1 MTGRRPGFYWRATW
15 KVVSPLLLLT
25 IFVAYVALLASSPP
39 GYKAWNPQYVSP
51 LSGGTAQGPRTQPDT
66 APQCP
71 PHSED
76 SHSGHR
82 CPRVSP
88 RTMRPLKMVQGSSL
102 QNATPQVPGL
112 PPGA

>member
-1 MTGRRPGFYWRATW
+1 MTGTRPGFYWRATW

-39 GYKAWNPQYVSP
+39 AYKAWNPQYVSP
-51 LSGGTAQGPRTQPDT
+51 LSGGTTQGPRTQPDT

-71 PHSED
+71 PLPEV

-82 CPRVSP
+82 RPRQPKDHAVP
-88 RTMRPLKMVQGSSL
+88 RMVLGSSL
-102 QNATPQVPGL
+102 LHKVSQGSRFL
-112 PPGA
+112 PC